1 MQLDTDSNADSAFE
15 SLSTQQVPPHR
26 RITQDD
32 APSMMPVAAVGSQVQ
47 GQGQVSHMQA
57 TGQAH
62 LSQQLSHSHSNHS
75 GKAGSAASF
84 ASVSGGGA
92 PARKKARLG

>member
-1 MQLDTDSNADSAFE
+1 MVDSAFE
-15 SLSTQQVPPHR
+15 SLSNQQVPPHR

-32 APSMMPVAAVGSQVQ
+32 APSMMPVAAVGSQMQ
-47 GQGQVSHMQA
+47 AQGQVSHMQA

-84 ASVSGGGA
+84 ASVSGGGGG

>member
-1 MQLDTDSNADSAFE
+1 
-15 SLSTQQVPPHR
+15 
-26 RITQDD
+26 
-32 APSMMPVAAVGSQVQ
+32 MMPIAAVGSQV
-47 GQGQVSHMQA
+47 QGQVSHMQA

-84 ASVSGGGA
+84 ASVSGGGG
-92 PARKKARLG
+92 PSRKKARLA

>member
-1 MQLDTDSNADSAFE
+1 MALDADGDVDSAFE
-15 SLSTQQVPPHR
+15 SLSNQQVPPHR

-32 APSMMPVAAVGSQVQ
+32 APSMMPIAAVGSQV
-47 GQGQVSHMQA
+47 QGQVSHMQA

-84 ASVSGGGA
+84 ASVSGGGG
-92 PARKKARLG
+92 PSRKKARLA